1 MLGSRSLA
9 TPARQCLRQAR
20 QQQFTRL
27 SFARSYAVAADDKVG
42 KFKGTKGNDG
52 KYTVSLIEGDGIGPE
67 ISQSVK
73 DIFEAANVPIKWE
86 PVDVTPRLKDG
97 KTVIPDETIES
108 ISRNYVA
115 LKGPLAVRSPHPASL
130 HRHCPHL
137 RNLYQPFFLFLHAL
151 LANVLPSR
159 PPLERVTSPS
169 T

>member
-1 MLGSRSLA
+1 MA

-27 SFARSYAVAADDKVG
+27 SFARTYASVSDDRVA

-97 KTVIPDETIES
+97 KTVIPDETIDS

-115 LKGPLAVRSPHPASL
+115 LKGPLAVRSFHSASL
-130 HRHCPHL
+130 HRHALTPATL
-137 RNLYQPFFLFLHAL
+137 PTILAFLVCA
-151 LANVLPSR
+151 PR
-159 PPLERVTSPS
+159 
-169 T
+169 